1 MFFTL
6 ENWKKLYESDFVS
19 ISMYFFQPQ
28 AFSLFACAKILYR
41 RLVDDVIEIF
51 VLLHTSARQIARVCM
66 VTTVNICK
74 VINIFYYQF
83 NHFFNCAAL
92 N

>member
-1 MFFTL
+1 MKVTSSQCIFSAPGL
-6 ENWKKLYESDFVS
+6 W
-19 ISMYFFQPQ
+19 
-28 AFSLFACAKILYR
+28 SLFACAKILYR

-51 VLLHTSARQIARVCM
+51 FLLHSIFRTSYLSARQNARVCM

-74 VINIFYYQF
+74 VIFYYRL

-92 N
+92 QFRT